1 MTVSAFYPLD
11 LDALRGQWDVAA
23 LGDVVAEM
31 RPGFA
36 SGQHN
41 RLGTGVPHLRPMNV
55 TPDGKLDLAD
65 LKYVSGANVLRVR
78 RGDILF
84 NNTNSPEWV
93 GKTAVIN
100 TGGDIAFSNHM
111 TRIRVGSRLLPEFL
125 ALQLHYFCL
134 TGYFRQT
141 CTNHV
146 NQASVSL
153 RDLKLLPVT
162 VPPVD
167 EQERIVSVIEEQ
179 ISRLD
184 AGSAGIDAANQKLIN
199 YEHAVLHA
207 ATLGRLS
214 STKHL
219 PQTSAAG
226 ETSDH
231 ALPLLRAGWHWTK
244 LGTIADVVGGVAKDT
259 KKQSGVGFVEVPY
272 LRVANVQRGRL
283 DLREI
288 TRIRVPAAVAK
299 RLTLLKGDVLMNEG
313 GDRDKLGRGWVWDG
327 QIPDCIHQ
335 NHVFRV
341 RVREGV
347 LDPRFLSW
355 HGNSFSQ
362 EWFQREGKQTT
373 NLASISLNRLRQLP
387 VPVPPLDEQRAIV
400 GDLERRLSVTVAIR
414 IEIGRARSKARKLR
428 IAILGAA
435 FTGRLSV
442 RTELGHAGQVREA
455 LAGVAK

>member
-1 MTVSAFYPLD
+1 MTVSPFYPLD
-11 LDALRGQWDVAA
+11 LGALPGHWEVAA
-23 LGDVVAEM
+23 LGDVVVEM

-55 TPDGKLDLAD
+55 SPDGKLDLAD
-65 LKYVSGANVLRVR
+65 LKYVSGASVLRVR

-93 GKTAVIN
+93 GKTAVIHS
-100 TGGDIAFSNHM
+100 GGDMAFSNHM
-111 TRIRVGSRLLPEFL
+111 TRLRVGSRLQPEFL

-153 RDLKLLPVT
+153 RDLKLLPLI

-167 EQERIVSVIEEQ
+167 EQGRIVSAIEDQ

-207 ATLGRLS
+207 ATVGRLS
-214 STKHL
+214 STKHS
-219 PQTSAAG
+219 QTSPARG
-226 ETSDH
+226 TSDDS
-231 ALPLLRAGWHWTK
+231 LPLLQVGWHWAK
-244 LGTIADVVGGVAKDT
+244 LGSIADVVGGVAKDT
-259 KKQSGVGFVEVPY
+259 KKQSGAGFVEVPY

-283 DLREI
+283 DLREV

-299 RLTLLKGDVLMNEG
+299 KLTLLKGDVLMNEG

-341 RVREGV
+341 RVRNGA

-355 HGNSFSQ
+355 HGNTFGQ
-362 EWFQREGKQTT
+362 AWFQREGKQTT

-400 GDLERRLSVTVAIR
+400 GDLERRLSVTGAIR
-414 IEIGRARSKARKLR
+414 SEMGRVRSKARKLR
-428 IAILGAA
+428 VAILSAA
-435 FTGRLSV
+435 FTGRLSAG
-442 RTELGHAGQVREA
+442 TELGHAGHMREA
-455 LAGVAK
+455 LAGIVK

>member
-1 MTVSAFYPLD
+1 LD
-11 LDALRGQWDVAA
+11 LGALPEHWEVAA
-23 LGDVVAEM
+23 LGDVVVEM

-55 TPDGKLDLAD
+55 SPDGKLDLAD
-65 LKYVSGANVLRVR
+65 LKYVTGASELRVR
-78 RGDILF
+78 PGDILF

-93 GKTAVIN
+93 GKTALIN
-100 TGGDIAFSNHM
+100 AGGDMAFSNHM
-111 TRIRVGSRLLPEFL
+111 TRLRVGSRLQPEFL

-153 RDLKLLPVT
+153 RDLKLLPLI

-167 EQERIVSVIEEQ
+167 EQGRIVSAIEDQ

-184 AGSAGIDAANQKLIN
+184 AGSAGIDASNQKLMN

-214 STKHL
+214 STEHL
-219 PQTSAAG
+219 PQTSPAG
-226 ETSDH
+226 GTSDDP
-231 ALPLLRAGWHWTK
+231 LPLLQAGWHWAK
-244 LGTIADVVGGVAKDT
+244 LGSIADVVGGVAKDT
-259 KKQSGVGFVEVPY
+259 KKQSGAGFVEVPY

-283 DLREI
+283 DLREV

-299 RLTLLKGDVLMNEG
+299 KLTLLKGDVLMNEG

-341 RVREGV
+341 RVRNGV

-355 HGNSFSQ
+355 HGNTFGQ
-362 EWFQREGKQTT
+362 AWFQREGKQTT

-387 VPVPPLDEQRAIV
+387 VPVPPLEEQRAIV
-400 GDLERRLSVTVAIR
+400 GDLERRLSVTGVIR
-414 IEIGRARSKARKLR
+414 GEMGRVRSKARKLR
-428 IAILGAA
+428 VAILSAA
-435 FTGRLSV
+435 FTGRLSAG
-442 RTELGHAGQVREA
+442 TELGQAGHMREA
-455 LAGVAK
+455 LAGIVK